1 MRITLQGFKTMLEC
15 LDHAKMT
22 PKWNIKTTLG
32 WKHGKIYR
40 KSSYFQSNKK
50 MVQFLTQVEESKL
63 KVV

>member
-1 MRITLQGFKTMLEC
+1 MLEC